1 MTVDLKPPDV
11 TVVIPT
17 RDRWKLLSRALDG
30 VLAQAEVDFEVV
42 VVDDGSRD
50 GTPLRVRELGDPRI
64 RCVSHPEPL
73 GVALARNRG
82 IAEARGAWIAFLDD
96 DDIWSPR
103 KLLEQLNHATSAD
116 ADFAFSSALVVD
128 VMGRLLHLDVPSVDG
143 LAERLLVRNVIP
155 AGSSN
160 VLARTELVREVGA
173 FDDRL
178 HSMADWDLW
187 IRLARSGRAVACT
200 EYHLAYLEHAG
211 SMRTG
216 DIDAKRREFEL
227 LATKNRDACAVA
239 GVRFGGAS
247 LERSVAGDLLARGQ
261 RWAAAAAFL
270 AAAVRH
276 REPEL
281 AARAV
286 GAVLGRRTRSAARRI
301 ADGKISRPEW
311 LQVPTR

>member
-1 MTVDLKPPDV
+1 VRHDVSVPDV

-17 RDRWKLLSRALDG
+17 RDRADLLARTLDG
-30 VLAQAEVDFEVV
+30 VAAQEDVSFEVI

-50 GTPLRVRELGDPRI
+50 ETVRRIERRADSRI
-64 RCVSHPEPL
+64 RCVSNPESS
-73 GVALARNRG
+73 GVARARNRG
-82 IAEARGAWIAFLDD
+82 IAEARGRWIAFLDD
-96 DDIWSPR
+96 DDLWSPR
-103 KLLEQLNHATSAD
+103 KLVEQVAAAEATGA
-116 ADFAFSSALVVD
+116 ALTFSSALVID
-128 VMGRLLHLDVPSVDG
+128 KRGRLLRLDAPPVEG

-160 VLARTELVREVGA
+160 VLAQTDQIQSLGG

-187 IRLARSGRAVACT
+187 IRLAHAGPAAACR

-216 DIDAKRREFEL
+216 DIYAKRKEFAL
-227 LATKNRDACAVA
+227 LTEKHRDACARV

-247 LERSVAGDLLARGQ
+247 LERSVAGQLLDEGQ
-261 RWAAAAAFL
+261 RWSAAWAFLGAAA
-270 AAAVRH
+270 RH

-281 AARAV
+281 AARAI
-286 GAVLGRRTRSAARRI
+286 GAVLGRRSRNAARRI
-301 ADGKISRPEW
+301 IDGTVPRPDW
-311 LQVPTR
+311 LRVPTP